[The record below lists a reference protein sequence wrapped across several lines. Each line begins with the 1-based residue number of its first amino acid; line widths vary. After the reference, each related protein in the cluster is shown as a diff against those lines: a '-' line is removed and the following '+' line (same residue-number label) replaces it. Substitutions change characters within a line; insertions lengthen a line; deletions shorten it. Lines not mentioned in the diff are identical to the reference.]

1 MWVRELPPTS
11 PRGSITGRKGCKP
24 GQAGG
29 ARGGGDP
36 AAPARR
42 RRTRRLSVDIGTDRL
57 RVLLVDP
64 GPGVGAALAQAL
76 SRLGTEVLWWGAEP
90 PPEARGVRALPGDRR
105 SVAVSAPGGG
115 AFDAAVDF
123 GARGPEDPPALAA
136 RLVGRV
142 GLVLQIGSWRV
153 YAGADDAPDAAV
165 AGGERDALAVRAL
178 PPLPVQE
185 RAAKQDG
192 AALAAED
199 ALWQA
204 RAAGG
209 YPAAVLRLAAPYGPG
224 VAMAR
229 EWFVV
234 QRLRAGRRRLALLD
248 GGPHLLHRVY
258 VDNAVHAVL
267 RLLDHPREADGHAF
281 HVGDGHVPTAAAL
294 CAQIGVVAGRPVDL
308 VPVPGALRPP
318 VHPWAAPRPVVLDL
332 CQIRSRLGYAEPVPP
347 DEGLARTV
355 RWLWDLP
362 EAEARLRLRPY
373 LRRFASGHDLAAE
386 DAALERWGRAH
397 GAATA
402 GAGG

>member
-1 MWVRELPPTS
+1 M
-11 PRGSITGRKGCKP
+11 TGRKGCEP
-24 GQAGG
+24 GRAGRRARAGG
-29 ARGGGDP
+29 EGGP
-36 AAPARR
+36 AAPAPC

-76 SRLGTEVLWWGAEP
+76 SRLGTEVVWWGAEP
-90 PPEARGVRALPGDRR
+90 PPEARVVRTFLGDRR
-105 SVAVSAPGGG
+105 STAASVLGGG

-136 RLVGRV
+136 QLVGRV

-165 AGGERDALAVRAL
+165 AGGEQDALALRAL
-178 PPLPVQE
+178 PPLPAQE
-185 RAAKQDG
+185 RAPKQDG

-224 VAMAR
+224 VGMAR

-248 GGPHLLHRVY
+248 GGSHLLHRVY

-294 CAQIGVVAGRPVDL
+294 CGQIGAVAGRPVEL
-308 VPVPGALRPP
+308 VPVPAALRPP

-332 CQIRSRLGYAEPVPP
+332 CQIRSRVGYAEPVAP

-362 EAEARLRLRPY
+362 EAETHLRLGPY

-397 GAATA
+397 GPATT
-402 GAGG
+402 GAWG